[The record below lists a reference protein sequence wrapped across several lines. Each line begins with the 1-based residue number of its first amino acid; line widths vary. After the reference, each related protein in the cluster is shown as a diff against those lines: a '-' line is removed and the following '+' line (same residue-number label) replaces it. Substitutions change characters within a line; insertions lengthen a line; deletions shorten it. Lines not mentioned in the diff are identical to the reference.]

1 VHILCI
7 ALYAYM
13 IIMLVRVFSSYFPA
27 PRSEPMR
34 RLMDLVHA
42 VTEPVLRPLRS
53 LLPPLRMGGMGL
65 DLSPIIVFVVIGI
78 LTSYVCR

>member
-27 PRSEPMR
+27 PRSEAFR
-34 RLMDLVHA
+34 RFMDLVHA

-78 LTSYVCR
+78 LTNYTCR